1 MSEVNHPLLDVAKRF
16 SADVLRPNAAKF
28 DAEHGVPDSVLREM
42 CTNGLAGAVLP
53 EEYGGGGVDA
63 LTWGRITEEI
73 GVGCS
78 NSRALLTV
86 HSSLVGE
93 TIARLGTAEQKKH
106 WLPQL
111 ATGERLAA
119 FALSEKDAG
128 SDAGAVATRFED
140 KGDHYLLNGKKKWI
154 TYGAIADLFLV
165 FAADENGSSCSFLV
179 ESERKGVSS
188 EAMSGL
194 FASRGAHLGEIS
206 FDNVQ
211 IPKENLFGRP
221 GMGFTFVANQAL
233 FYGRFSI
240 AWAGVAIARAALEEM
255 VTWSRSRKQF
265 DKKIGQHQLVQA
277 MIADGVT
284 AVHAGRALCEKIS
297 HMKQASDDAA
307 VMETNIAKLFT
318 SRIASDVANNAV
330 QIFGGNGLWQAY
342 PAERLYRESR
352 VLEVIEGTTQIQQM
366 MIANYGLRQY
376 FKTGLKKLYP
386 E

>member
-1 MSEVNHPLLDVAKRF
+1 MKPETHPLLDTAKQF
-16 SADVLRPNAAKF
+16 SSEVLRPNAAKF
-28 DAEHGVPDSVLREM
+28 DAENGVPDSVLRDM
-42 CTNGLAGAVLP
+42 CHQGLVGAVIP

-73 GVGCS
+73 GVGCA
-78 NSRALLTV
+78 NTRALLTV

-93 TIARLGTAEQKKH
+93 TIARLGTSEQKAN

-111 ATGERLAA
+111 ASGERLAA

-128 SDAGAVATRFED
+128 SDAGAISTRFED
-140 KGDHYLLNGKKKWI
+140 KGDHYVLNGNKKWI

-165 FAADENGSSCSFLV
+165 FAASEDGSSCSFLV
-179 ESERKGVSS
+179 ERERKGVSTT
-188 EAMSGL
+188 AMSGL
-194 FASRGAHLGEIS
+194 FASRGAHVGEIS

-211 IPKENLFGRP
+211 VPKENLFGRP

-265 DKKIGQHQLVQA
+265 DKKIAQHQLLQA

-297 HMKQASDDAA
+297 HLKQSNDDAA
-307 VMETNIAKLFT
+307 VTETNIAKLFT
-318 SRIASDVANNAV
+318 SRIANEVANNAV

-342 PAERLYRESR
+342 PAERLYREAR

-376 FKTGLKKLYP
+376 FKTSLKKLYP

>member
-1 MSEVNHPLLDVAKRF
+1 MANSTHPLLDTAKQF
-16 SADVLRPNAAKF
+16 SKEVLRPNAAQF
-28 DAEHGVPDSVLREM
+28 DAEQGVPESVLREM
-42 CTNGLAGAVLP
+42 CTSGLAGAVLP

-63 LTWGRITEEI
+63 LTWGLITEEI

-78 NSRALLTV
+78 NTRALLTV

-93 TIARLGTAEQKKH
+93 TIARLGTDTQKQD

-111 ATGERLAA
+111 AKGERIGA

-128 SDAGAVATRFED
+128 SDASAVATRFEEKD
-140 KGDHYLLNGKKKWI
+140 DHFVLNGKKKWI
-154 TYGAIADLFLV
+154 TYAAVANLFLV
-165 FAADENGSSCSFLV
+165 FAASEDGSTNAFLV
-179 ESERKGVSS
+179 EREREGLSTTP
-188 EAMSGL
+188 MTGL
-194 FASRGAHLGEIS
+194 FASRGAHLGEIT
-206 FDNVQ
+206 FDNVK

-240 AWAGVAIARAALEEM
+240 AWAGVAIARSALEEM
-255 VTWSRSRKQF
+255 VTWSRTRKQF
-265 DKKIGQHQLVQA
+265 GSKIGQHQLVQA

-284 AVHAGRALCEKIS
+284 SVHAGRAMCEKIS
-297 HMKQASDDAA
+297 HMKQANDDAA
-307 VMETNIAKLFT
+307 VMETNITKLFT
-318 SRIASDVANNAV
+318 SRIATEVANNAV

-342 PAERLYRESR
+342 PAERLYREAR
-352 VLEVIEGTTQIQQM
+352 VLEIIEGTTQIQQM